1 MIKIFLAKLVDLY
14 SIIILIRAVISW
26 FPIDYSHPLNI
37 VLRNLTDP
45 VLKPI
50 RKLIPMGGID
60 FSPFIILILLGILK
74 SVILGA

>member
-1 MIKIFLAKLVDLY
+1 MGRIFLAKLVDVY
-14 SIIILIRAVISW
+14 SIIIIIRAVISW
-26 FPIDYSHPLNI
+26 FPIDYNHPINV

-60 FSPFIILILLGILK
+60 FSPFIVIILMGILK